1 MFLVLLKQ
9 KEDHGI
15 QIFFTNHL
23 AMRTN
28 LSTGSPSSCS
38 MCRTV
43 FKFLKKKREK
53 ERERDGTRLNT
64 KQTVFNSGRLGERGG
79 GRGKKRIQN
88 VVLQEKARISK
99 ASHRLSMGRWMR
111 VGW

>member
-1 MFLVLLKQ
+1 
-9 KEDHGI
+9 
-15 QIFFTNHL
+15 
-23 AMRTN
+23 
-28 LSTGSPSSCS
+28 

-43 FKFLKKKREK
+43 FKFLKKKRERER

-64 KQTVFNSGRLGERGG
+64 KQIVFNSGRLGESGG

-88 VVLQEKARISK
+88 VVLQEKTRISK
-99 ASHRLSMGRWMR
+99 ASHRLSKGRWVR